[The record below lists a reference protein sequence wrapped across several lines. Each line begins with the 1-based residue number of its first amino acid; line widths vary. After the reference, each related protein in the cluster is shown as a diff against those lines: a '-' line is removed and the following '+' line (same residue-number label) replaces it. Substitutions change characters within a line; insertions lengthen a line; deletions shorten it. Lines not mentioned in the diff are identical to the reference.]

1 MRSVLLVLSNH
12 KLTEEIQCARKPTSN
27 SEVFT
32 DTLLKTSRKK
42 DIELTEKE
50 LGQVTGGK
58 GQVEYLTVKL
68 TDVIISGVS
77 PGGSGKD

>member
-1 MRSVLLVLSNH
+1 MRKKAH
-12 KLTEEIQCARKPTSN
+12 KQQRKS
-27 SEVFT
+27 ST

-50 LGQVTGGK
+50 LGQVTGCK